1 MVAQTGYPSDTAEAS
16 RIAIEVSVAVTRKVS
31 GESRLQHTDSAR
43 PEGLEPPTDR
53 VETGCSIH

>member
-1 MVAQTGYPSDTAEAS
+1 MNPFVA
-16 RIAIEVSVAVTRKVS
+16 RSVV
-31 GESRLQHTDSAR
+31 GDPRLHRRHRTICRGGGPLCHRWLAR